1 MIRFTI
7 LDGKVIIDPTLKMIR
22 EFQVILDYGKKKKDP
37 ELSNLMLM
45 FVFWCCDL
53 TALNPFRDV
62 RVDRK
67 VDDATKRIFL
77 GTKRKKFTKV
87 EADMIDAAMDAYNY
101 FNEDALER
109 SALVQQKK
117 IDQINELLDK
127 TKPEV
132 HPVFDED
139 GAIEKYVSN
148 SAIISQLRK
157 ELKEMAL
164 GMLAAKETAKKIENT
179 GRVRGN
185 KKSSLIERGLFVP
198 DHKDDITAPIQIDD
212 I

>member
-7 LDGKVIIDPTLKMIR
+7 LDGKVIVDPTIKMIH
-22 EFQVILDYGKKKKDP
+22 EFQVILDYGEKKKDP
-37 ELSNLMLM
+37 EIANLMLL

-62 RVDRK
+62 RVSRK
-67 VDDATKRIFL
+67 VEDATKRIFL
-77 GTKRKKFTKV
+77 GTKRKKFTKQ

-109 SALVQQKK
+109 SALVQSKK
-117 IDQINELLDK
+117 IDQINDLLDN

-139 GAIEKYVSN
+139 GAIDKYVSN
-148 SAIISQLRK
+148 AKIISDLRK

-198 DHKDDITAPIQIDD
+198 DNKDDIIPTGKIDD
-212 I
+212 V